1 MLAQTLPF
9 IPVPA
14 NRKNVYAGGCPD
26 GVYVCL
32 MVSGWCLCVS
42 DGVWIIS
49 GGVWGSISH
58 KQLKRSRHIK
68 PLPFLQVTCHGHKVL
83 NFGVSVGCL
92 EGVWKV
98 SGGCLGDSGYC
109 LVYWLSNKNHIWL

>member
-1 MLAQTLPF
+1 M
-9 IPVPA
+9 PA

-68 PLPFLQVTCHGHKVL
+68 LLPFLPVTFHGKKSTKFWGVCKVS
-83 NFGVSVGCL
+83 GGCL
-92 EGVWKV
+92 EGVWRV
-98 SGGCLGDSGYC
+98 FG
-109 LVYWLSNKNHIWL
+109 

>member
-9 IPVPA
+9 IPVPV

-32 MVSGWCLCVS
+32 MVSGSYLGVSSRCLGEYRCH
-42 DGVWIIS
+42 IN
-49 GGVWGSISH
+49 H
-58 KQLKRSRHIK
+58 KQLNRSRHIK
-68 PLPFLQVTCHGHKVL
+68 LLPFLRVTSHCQKAL

-92 EGVWKV
+92 EGV
-98 SGGCLGDSGYC
+98 
-109 LVYWLSNKNHIWL
+109 